1 MITKNVHIIKT
12 DEPSRLHITGK
23 LSLYPNGIL
32 VKSQGLCKNQHVY
45 ITVDDT
51 IKIGD
56 REIID
61 NECRKLKFTKE
72 TRIGKKV
79 ILSDDPKLVKDGIQE
94 IPNAFLEF
102 LVQNPSCESVEFEKE
117 HDDTVPYP
125 KMRYVEPYKI
135 ILPKEEPKQTDEK
148 GKPLTYWGGLKEIK
162 SHSFCETPEEK
173 CTMNYCDENGCQ
185 NRKRQL
191 TDLEIAIRLEEI
203 EREEPTQETIEG
215 AAENHQKG
223 GYEWQNEKRKSF
235 TAGAKSDAAREMW
248 HKKFKHES
256 INALKAIE
264 NLCDSQNPT
273 HEDIWRIAYGVIND
287 LTGKE

>member
-1 MITKNVHIIKT
+1 MKNVHLIPT
-12 DEPSRLHITGK
+12 DNPSRLGRIVATNNLFLKVQNDLPRGE
-23 LSLYPNGIL
+23 N
-32 VKSQGLCKNQHVY
+32 VHVY

-61 NECRKLKFTKE
+61 NECRKLKFTKNE

-79 ILSDDPKLVKDGIQE
+79 ILSDDPTLIDSGVQA
-94 IPNAFLEF
+94 IPNDFLEF

-135 ILPKEEPKQTDEK
+135 VLPKEEPKQTDEK
-148 GKPLTYWGGLKEIK
+148 GKPLTYWGGLKEPK
-162 SHSFCETPEEK
+162 QEA
-173 CTMNYCDENGCQ
+173 TM
-185 NRKRQL
+185 K
-191 TDLEIAIRLEEI
+191 
-203 EREEPTQETIEG
+203 ETIEE
-215 AAENHQKG
+215 AAEDYFLFNIFCDDITDFEHVVAT
-223 GYEWQNEKRKSF
+223 RCF